1 MSEARTIL
9 IFFLQTRAC
18 GSANRKRSNRRKIY
32 KGVNVCDSMESDKM
46 RDKDLLRFVKNE
58 YEDVNF
64 YLYDREEVIEEKI
77 ESFRL

>member
-1 MSEARTIL
+1 
-9 IFFLQTRAC
+9 
-18 GSANRKRSNRRKIY
+18 
-32 KGVNVCDSMESDKM
+32 M

-64 YLYDREEVIEEKI
+64 YLFDREEVIEEKI